1 MAAHPTLNDMT
12 SENSENSDWL
22 LPPAA
27 PVDEVASS
35 GLSKRLKAA
44 GIVGTAVV
52 VGFVGVLTVQGSSAA
67 PSARSGPGGLGG
79 PVAQFRQGGPP
90 GGFAGRGLQGTVE
103 AVSSSSITVAGTT
116 VKLTSATQ
124 VLVNGAPGSLSD
136 ITKGVTAFVH
146 TEGTGSSRYA
156 ERILIGTGGPGL
168 GPPPAQPPGDVDHT

>member
-1 MAAHPTLNDMT
+1 MT
-12 SENSENSDWL
+12 SENTENTDWL

-27 PVDEVASS
+27 PVDEVASTGLPG
-35 GLSKRLKAA
+35 GLSKRLKVA

-52 VGFVGVLTVQGSSAA
+52 VGFIGVLTVQGSSAA
-67 PSARSGPGGLGG
+67 PSARSEPGGLGG
-79 PVAQFRQGGPP
+79 PAAQTRQGGPP

-103 AVSSSSITVAGTT
+103 AVSASSITVAGTT

-136 ITKGVTAFVH
+136 ITKGATAFVR

-156 ERILIGTGGPGL
+156 ERVLIGYGGPGF
-168 GPPPAQPPGDVDHT
+168 GPPPAQPPGDLDHT